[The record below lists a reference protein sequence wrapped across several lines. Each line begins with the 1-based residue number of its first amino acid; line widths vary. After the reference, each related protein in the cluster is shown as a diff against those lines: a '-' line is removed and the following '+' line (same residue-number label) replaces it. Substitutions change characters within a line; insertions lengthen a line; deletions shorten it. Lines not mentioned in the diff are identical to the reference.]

1 MSRATMSYPRN
12 AQPTSTSA
20 TPIAIATNQ
29 ISLLRAT
36 CLRVGLKP
44 MVQYRLAGAISCAL
58 LVASVAVMRRTLLS
72 FAIAAFLLGFGAPAV
87 VHGAPSATTIPPTT
101 IPPTTVVGA
110 TTTTSTTSTSSTT
123 TTTLPSAVTTVPEG
137 CALPPVAQAVFIGVI
152 TKRDAVSAT
161 FKVSQVRAGSLEGY
175 LTNDSTEVRYGADA
189 KYLDKGK
196 AYIVG
201 VALDS
206 VTLKLS
212 STIRD
217 AAEIFGGA
225 EVVGSTKQCP
235 KFDAAARTLHID
247 GTSISSGLFDKFFD
261 QPLRL
266 VVVLILPT
274 LLVVMLLV
282 GLVWFRR
289 GTRR

>member
-1 MSRATMSYPRN
+1 
-12 AQPTSTSA
+12 
-20 TPIAIATNQ
+20 
-29 ISLLRAT
+29 
-36 CLRVGLKP
+36 

-72 FAIAAFLLGFGAPAV
+72 FAFVACILAFGSPAV
-87 VHGAPSATTIPPTT
+87 VHGAPSATTVPPTT
-101 IPPTTVVGA
+101 IPPTTLLGD
-110 TTTTSTTSTSSTT
+110 TTTSSTSTTSTTSTT

-137 CALPPVAQAVFIGVI
+137 CALPPVAQAVFLGVI

-266 VVVLILPT
+266 AVVLILPT
-274 LLVVMLLV
+274 LLVVMSLV

-289 GTRR
+289 GIRR

>member
-1 MSRATMSYPRN
+1 
-12 AQPTSTSA
+12 
-20 TPIAIATNQ
+20 
-29 ISLLRAT
+29 
-36 CLRVGLKP
+36 
-44 MVQYRLAGAISCAL
+44 
-58 LVASVAVMRRTLLS
+58 MRRAVLS
-72 FAIAAFLLGFGAPAV
+72 FAFVALFLGFTSGSAV
-87 VHGAPSATTIPPTT
+87 LGAPSATTVVPTT
-101 IPPTTVVGA
+101 TLVG
-110 TTTTSTTSTSSTT
+110 TTTTSSTTSNSTSSTT
-123 TTTLPSAVTTVPEG
+123 STTLPSAVTTVPEG
-137 CALPPVAQAVFIGVI
+137 CALPPVAQAVFVGVI

-161 FKVSQVRAGSLEGY
+161 FKVTQVRAGSLEGY

-189 KYLDKGK
+189 KYLNKGEQ
-196 AYIVG
+196 YIVG

-266 VVVLILPT
+266 VIVLVLPT
-274 LLVVMLLV
+274 MLVVMALV